1 MYRKQSFC
9 MLCYWICTFLLI
21 CLISQAA
28 VSMLKQDYKEDCS
41 LKEAL
46 ALAVKVMSKSL
57 DSTKMAPDKGI
68 DIVRV
73 FFAWCLLIFE
83 VELSTLTRENEKVKI
98 RVLPSAEVQR
108 LIKDYEEQEE
118 KEKREKEKEKERK
131 EREKKAQAKK

>member
-1 MYRKQSFC
+1 M
-9 MLCYWICTFLLI
+9 
-21 CLISQAA
+21 
-28 VSMLKQDYKEDCS
+28 
-41 LKEAL
+41 
-46 ALAVKVMSKSL
+46 
-57 DSTKMAPDKGI
+57 
-68 DIVRV
+68 
-73 FFAWCLLIFE
+73 IFE

>member
-1 MYRKQSFC
+1 MGWDKHYGFQLYQSDPSGNYGGWKATC
-9 MLCYWICTFLLI
+9 IGNNHSVCCAIDWICTFLFI

-68 DIVRV
+68 DIVP
-73 FFAWCLLIFE
+73 FFCLVSIDF
-83 VELSTLTRENEKVKI
+83 
-98 RVLPSAEVQR
+98 
-108 LIKDYEEQEE
+108 
-118 KEKREKEKEKERK
+118 
-131 EREKKAQAKK
+131 